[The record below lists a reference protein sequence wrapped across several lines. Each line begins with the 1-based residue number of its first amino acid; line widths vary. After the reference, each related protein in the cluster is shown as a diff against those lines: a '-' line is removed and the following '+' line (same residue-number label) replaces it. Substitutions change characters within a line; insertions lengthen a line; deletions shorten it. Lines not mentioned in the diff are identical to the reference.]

1 MAIEFSPAA
10 KAKFAQTLTRYPIK
24 RAAIMPTLWLAQ
36 EEFGWLSDEVMA
48 YVADLLE
55 LPPAFVASVASF
67 YTMYYRRP
75 MGRHH
80 VQVCT
85 NLSCVLRGADEIVDC
100 LRTRLG
106 IDLGETTAD
115 RRFSLS
121 EVECLGSC
129 GTAPMMQ
136 INDDFCENLT
146 PERTLEIVERLAR
159 DDGGAG

>member
-1 MAIEFSPAA
+1 MAVAFSPAA
-10 KAKFAQTLTRYPIK
+10 QAKFETYLTRYPIK

-36 EEFGWLSDEVMA
+36 EEFGWLSHEVMA
-48 YVADLLE
+48 YVAELLD

-67 YTMYYRRP
+67 YTMYYKRP

-85 NLSCVLRGADEIVDC
+85 NLSCTLRGADTIVDC

-106 IDLGETTAD
+106 IGVGETTAD
-115 RRFSLS
+115 GTFSLS
-121 EVECLGSC
+121 EAECLGSC

-136 INDDFCENLT
+136 VNDDYWENLT
-146 PERTLEIVERLAR
+146 PERTLEIVDRLAR
-159 DDGGAG
+159 G

>member
-1 MAIEFSPAA
+1 
-10 KAKFAQTLTRYPIK
+10 
-24 RAAIMPTLWLAQ
+24 MPTLWLAQ
-36 EEFGWLSDEVMA
+36 EEFGWLSEEVLA
-48 YVADLLE
+48 HVAELLE

-100 LRTRLG
+100 LRSRLG
-106 IDLGETTAD
+106 IGLGETTAD
-115 RRFSLS
+115 QRFSLS

-136 INDDFCENLT
+136 VNDDYWENLT
-146 PERTLEIVERLAR
+146 PERTLEIIERLAR
-159 DDGGAG
+159 E

>member
-1 MAIEFSPAA
+1 MPVEFSPVA
-10 KAKFAQTLTRYPIK
+10 KAKYEEYLTRYPIR

-36 EEFGWLSDEVMA
+36 EEFGWLSPDVMA
-48 YVADLLE
+48 YVAELLE

-67 YTMYYRRP
+67 YTMYYKRP

-85 NLSCVLRGADEIVDC
+85 NLSCALRGADVIVDC
-100 LRTRLG
+100 LRTHLG
-106 IDLGETTAD
+106 IGVGETTGD
-115 RRFSLS
+115 GRFSLS
-121 EVECLGSC
+121 EAECLGSC

-136 INDDFCENLT
+136 VNDDYWENLT

-159 DDGGAG
+159 S